1 VYDEDLAIGNM
12 PGEHVRLF
20 EDHRPRLMG
29 ICYRILGTVNDAE
42 DVLQEAWIRW
52 RGTELN
58 EVQNAEAFLTTIVTR
73 LSLDRLRRVK
83 AQREVY
89 TGSWLPE
96 PVAVDDPQAA
106 VELADSLSLALLVVL
121 ETLSP
126 VERAAFVL
134 REVFQQP
141 YPEVAATLGREEPA
155 VRQLVHRARAR
166 VAAGGTRYQADRA
179 LHARVVERFLA
190 ACRSADV
197 NALLQLL
204 APDVVVISDGGGVA
218 QAPLQPVYGDQK
230 AARLL
235 MGIAGRVPPGTVFSL
250 ECFNGQLGIVA
261 RLHGRTMSA
270 MAVTVAGETVQTL
283 HLIANPAK
291 LTTLEAGHAVPL
303 R

>member
-1 VYDEDLAIGNM
+1 MNDEDLAIGDM
-12 PGEHVRLF
+12 PGEHVGLF

-42 DVLQEAWIRW
+42 DVLREAWIRW

-141 YPEVAATLGREEPA
+141 TPRWPRPWDGKSRPFGSLFIERGLGWPP
-155 VRQLVHRARAR
+155 V
-166 VAAGGTRYQADRA
+166 GPGTRPTVLCTPRWW
-179 LHARVVERFLA
+179 
-190 ACRSADV
+190 SASS
-197 NALLQLL
+197 
-204 APDVVVISDGGGVA
+204 PH
-218 QAPLQPVYGDQK
+218 
-230 AARLL
+230 
-235 MGIAGRVPPGTVFSL
+235 AGR
-250 ECFNGQLGIVA
+250 
-261 RLHGRTMSA
+261 RT
-270 MAVTVAGETVQTL
+270 
-283 HLIANPAK
+283 
-291 LTTLEAGHAVPL
+291 
-303 R
+303 